1 MLINL
6 TQHFLYTTPSL
17 NFTYALLKSVFCTC
31 CGTFFHLQSHEGN
44 SCSPVK
50 AKTVSREKFE
60 LSRPTFSCHYEKEV
74 KAKKLQR
81 LPKTL
86 EQAMKQSQR

>member
-1 MLINL
+1 VAE
-6 TQHFLYTTPSL
+6 HFST
-17 NFTYALLKSVFCTC
+17 
-31 CGTFFHLQSHEGN
+31 LQSHEGN

-50 AKTVSREKFE
+50 AKTVTCEKFE
-60 LSRPTFSCHYEKEV
+60 LSRPTFSYRYEKEV

>member
-1 MLINL
+1 LLINL
-6 TQHFLYTTPSL
+6 QQHFLHTTPSL
-17 NFTYALLKSVFCTC
+17 NFTFAFFALLAEHFS
-31 CGTFFHLQSHEGN
+31 GLQSHEEN

-50 AKTVSREKFE
+50 SKTVTREKFE
-60 LSRPTFSCHYEKEV
+60 LSRPTFSYHYEKED
-74 KAKKLQR
+74 KARKLQH